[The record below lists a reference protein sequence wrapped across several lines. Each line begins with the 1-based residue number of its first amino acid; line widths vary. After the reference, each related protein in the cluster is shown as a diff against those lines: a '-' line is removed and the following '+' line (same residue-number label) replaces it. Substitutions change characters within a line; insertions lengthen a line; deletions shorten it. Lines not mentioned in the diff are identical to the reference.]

1 MLKYSDGTSHNE
13 PLICKLHSQH
23 LGIGDT
29 RKHIDGFKHKLFY
42 RVEMY
47 TYLIGVMDQYELAT
61 LVQNSRMIYF
71 FYMWGTLGD
80 VYHYDM
86 TNKCQTVTMKCLI
99 E

>member
-1 MLKYSDGTSHNE
+1 MLKYSDGTSQNE

-71 FYMWGTLGD
+71 FICEARLAMCII
-80 VYHYDM
+80 M
-86 TNKCQTVTMKCLI
+86 TWQINAKQSQWNV
-99 E
+99 